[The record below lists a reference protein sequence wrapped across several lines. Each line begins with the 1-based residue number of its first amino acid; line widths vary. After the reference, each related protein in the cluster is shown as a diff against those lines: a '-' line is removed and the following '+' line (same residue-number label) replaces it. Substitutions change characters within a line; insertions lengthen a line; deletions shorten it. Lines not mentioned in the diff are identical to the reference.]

1 MAQRGEIMKVKFDYF
16 TDLVDVLIK
25 DESKILGEK
34 FIINEEKLNKTKL
47 ICELISDLENEI
59 SFDELDARF
68 NETTGYL
75 EFKIVL
81 GYFSITSQDSA
92 FYKLLDKAIKFKVY
106 TAEKGE
112 TMELYFAFGAVWDY
126 LD

>member
-1 MAQRGEIMKVKFDYF
+1 MKVKFDYF
-16 TDLVDVLIK
+16 TDLVDILIK

-75 EFKIVL
+75 EFKIVS

-92 FYKLLDKAIKFKVY
+92 FYKLLDRAIKFKVY
-106 TAEKGE
+106 
-112 TMELYFAFGAVWDY
+112 AVE
-126 LD
+126 